1 MQIKRWLKMFGV
13 GMVRN
18 GCGQSG
24 DGALKVTVSEG
35 WTDGKNWFFCML
47 IQINKN

>member
-1 MQIKRWLKMFGV
+1 MFGV

-24 DGALKVTVSEG
+24 DGALKLTVFEG
-35 WTDGKNWFFCML
+35 WTDKKLIFCML
-47 IQINKN
+47 IKINKN